1 MNLKQQ
7 KFKISHSQLE
17 KIIDEWILN
26 ERNRK
31 ILKRKLLDEITFDN
45 LAEESELSVRQT
57 QYIVHDGREEIKK
70 HIKKNL
76 TDS

>member
-1 MNLKQQ
+1 MKQ
-7 KFKISHSQLE
+7 KEFGIGYSQLE

-31 ILKRKLLDEITFDN
+31 ILKRKLLDKVTFDN
-45 LAEESELSVRQT
+45 LAEESSLSVRQT

-70 HIKKNL
+70 HIRKNSANL
-76 TDS
+76 